1 MNIIIDSQEKFIR
14 KHIISEFKNDPEI
27 DPESYSNII
36 NYSIDEL
43 IKINIIK
50 TARKSDDVF
59 PEKDSFSESTQL
71 TESSTLQESKI
82 HNLHSKDI
90 LNESIQL
97 TESSILQESEIHNLH
112 SNVKKYFDN
121 AQTKY
126 GPLSNEISKLKQQLF
141 TSKEGKRIGETFSL
155 KTINQFPYEVGE
167 IGLKDSIEGLILTP
181 LLDSFQIDMGKVH
194 HNYIVVG
201 EWFPFEIKIDYLTF
215 VLDDDGTIYVSTENY
230 PLELMEK
237 SKTTLKELASE
248 IYSNEN

>member
-14 KHIISEFKNDPEI
+14 EHINSEFKNDPEK

-36 NYSIDEL
+36 SYSIDEL
-43 IKINIIK
+43 LKINMIK
-50 TARKSDDVF
+50 TARKIDDVF
-59 PEKDSFSESTQL
+59 PE
-71 TESSTLQESKI
+71 
-82 HNLHSKDI
+82 KDI

-126 GPLSNEISKLKQQLF
+126 GPLSNEISKLKRQLF

-155 KTINQFPYEVGE
+155 KTINQFPYEIGE

-230 PLELMEK
+230 PQDLMEK

-248 IYSNEN
+248 IYSNVDN